1 MTSLQDSAQKQLKQ
15 FIESLERLDEDKR
28 GIQNDIKDK
37 FLEAKGQGFD
47 TKIMKHVL
55 KLRRK
60 SKTEREEEQ
69 DILDVYLH
77 ALGMDG
83 EIVDEAEA
91 A

>member
-1 MTSLQDSAQKQLKQ
+1 MTTLQDSAQKQLRQ
-15 FIESLERLDEDKR
+15 FIEQIERLEEDKK

-37 FLEAKGQGFD
+37 FLEAKALGFD